1 MDYEYIVEVR
11 DTLRNIVIEHLT
23 FEDANSAYHEY
34 RLLQDDYRVD
44 EFIVVQ
50 LIEPE

>member
-11 DTLRNIVIEHLT
+11 DSVRNILINHLT

-34 RLLQDDYRVD
+34 RRLQDNYYND
-44 EFIVVQ
+44 EFIIVK